1 MLFGGLLEA
10 VFDVHFAGGVGL
22 VGDEI
27 DRARAEGLG
36 AAGQRVQQRGA
47 EALPLE
53 ARVDV
58 PCYTVHASLTA
69 RPFFERRGYAVTQ
82 RQEVE
87 RRGVKLPNFA
97 MEKRR
102 S

>member
-1 MLFGGLLEA
+1 MEA
-10 VFDVHFAGGVGL
+10 VFDVHFAGGVGF
-22 VGDEI
+22 VGDEV

-58 PCYTVHASLTA
+58 EVLELGGAIVREQVADAHDAP
-69 RPFFERRGYAVTQ
+69 AVEAQ
-82 RQEVE
+82 
-87 RRGVKLPNFA
+87 P
-97 MEKRR
+97 ME
-102 S
+102 SCLSAPP